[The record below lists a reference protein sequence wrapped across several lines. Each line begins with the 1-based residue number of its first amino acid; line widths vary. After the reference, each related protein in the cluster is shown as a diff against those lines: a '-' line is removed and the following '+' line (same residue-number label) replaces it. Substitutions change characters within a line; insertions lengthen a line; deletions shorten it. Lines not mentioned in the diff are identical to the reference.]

1 MTRPTVSV
9 IMATYNHGPFVRE
22 AVHSVLGQQDV
33 EFEFLISDDGS
44 RDDTREVIASISDP
58 RIRFTP
64 NTVNRGACVVTNEL
78 IRAARGE
85 FVALLN
91 SDDRWSVPDKL
102 AYQVDVLRRRPEL
115 AATYGRV
122 SFFDRQSRTIPQESL
137 LFGKAFDQE
146 NRSQGRWLRRF
157 FDEGNCLCH
166 PTMLIRRTCYDE
178 LGAYNNRL
186 RQLPDLDMWVR
197 LVKRHPIHVSERPLI
212 DFRILEGENT
222 SSQTPDNSI
231 RTINEHFLIA
241 LRLFDG
247 VGTEAFEDGFG
258 DTLGGRRISSS
269 RQLEIEKA
277 LQYFRVN
284 PWGLQKPYRMVGLQ
298 RMFELLDDPESAAIL
313 RSEHGIDDLWFQRMM
328 VEVDVL
334 RPRAVAMIDASKAE
348 AKTMWNRLKRRVGAG
363 G

>member
-22 AVHSVLGQQDV
+22 AIESVLRQEGTDL
-33 EFEFLISDDGS
+33 EFLISDDGS
-44 RDDTREVIASISDP
+44 RDDTRDVIASVRDP
-58 RIRFTP
+58 RIVYTP
-64 NTVNRGACVVTNEL
+64 NTINRGACVVTNEL
-78 IRAARGE
+78 VAAARGE

-102 AYQVDVLRRRPEL
+102 AYQVDVLRSRPEL

-122 SFFDRQSRTIPQESL
+122 RFFDRQSRPIPQESL

-166 PTMLIRRTCYDE
+166 PTMLIRRACYDE

-197 LVKRHPIHVSERPLI
+197 LVRRHPIHVSERPLI

-241 LRLFDG
+241 RRFFDG
-247 VGTEAFEDGFG
+247 VDAEAFVDGFG
-258 DTLGGRRISSS
+258 DTLEGRTIASPLH
-269 RQLEIEKA
+269 LEIEKA
-277 LQYFRVN
+277 LQYFRLN
-284 PWGLQKPYRMVGLQ
+284 PWGLQKPYRMVGLT
-298 RMFELLDDPESAAIL
+298 RMFDLLDDPASAAIL
-313 RSEHGIDDLWFQRMM
+313 RTEHGIDDLWFQRMM
-328 VEVDVL
+328 VEIDVL
-334 RPRAVAMIDASKAE
+334 RPRASAVIDASKAE

-363 G
+363 S